1 MKKHKPV
8 PPTSFYYGKR
18 ADLFLSE
25 ALRALSEGQKEKHA
39 ELVMR
44 AEQYRDLAGQMPLE
58 VGDTHGETIHRT

>member
-8 PPTSFYYGKR
+8 PPNSFYYGKR

-39 ELVMR
+39 ELMLR

-58 VGDTHGETIHRT
+58 VGDTRG

>member
-25 ALRALSEGQKEKHA
+25 ALRALSEGNKEKHA
-39 ELVMR
+39 ELVTR
-44 AEQYRDLAGQMPLE
+44 AQQYRDLAGQMELE
-58 VGDTHGETIHRT
+58 VGDTREQRICGA